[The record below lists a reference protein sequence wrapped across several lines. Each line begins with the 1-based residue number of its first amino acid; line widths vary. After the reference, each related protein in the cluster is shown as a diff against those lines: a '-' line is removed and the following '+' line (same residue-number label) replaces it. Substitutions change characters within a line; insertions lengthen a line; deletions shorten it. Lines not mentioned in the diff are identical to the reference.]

1 MKNIRSV
8 DLNLLVAFDALFDER
23 SVTRA
28 ADRLAVTQ
36 PTVSGLLKR
45 LRRTFSDQLFLRTS
59 HGILP
64 TPRAEALA
72 GPVKDL
78 LASAQTL
85 VRPKSFDPATAQTTI
100 KISRSHYL
108 PH

>member
-28 ADRLAVTQ
+28 AERLAVTQ

-45 LRRTFSDQLFLRTS
+45 LRRTFSDQLFLR
-59 HGILP
+59 
-64 TPRAEALA
+64 PRMVFCQRLA
-72 GPVKDL
+72 
-78 LASAQTL
+78 
-85 VRPKSFDPATAQTTI
+85 PKLWRDPSKTF
-100 KISRSHYL
+100 
-108 PH
+108 